1 VCFKLPKHQI
11 SNYAFVGVLE
21 KFDFV
26 LKASL
31 FVVGG
36 YGTTP
41 TASKF

>member
-1 VCFKLPKHQI
+1 MPKHQI

-21 KFDFV
+21 EFDFV
-26 LKASL
+26 LKASF

-41 TASKF
+41 ITSKL